1 MPPPPRSGARPPPRR
16 RGRRPGGRCRPCERC
31 SVTATSRPSGCS
43 SYSRPSAKPGL
54 TPASWQRAMTLRRPA
69 PSQAHGELAHHRLLV
84 QRLDAVERGQRL
96 ARVVRALQQQLAEL
110 DEPAA
115 AQPGEVDDAGQRVER
130 LGGADVRG
138 RLLAADVLLA
148 RLQREHEAAA
158 PVDVARLAR
167 DAPGHAPQVG
177 LGGGEEAERRAA
189 EVQAVA
195 ERLALADGH
204 VDAALARRL
213 EDPQRDRVVGADDD
227 RGRVLGGAR
236 QRGGVLDRAE
246 EVGLLEDDR
255 ARVLVDGGGP
265 GVGVGDAVA
274 QPDLDDLV
282 AVAGGQR
289 AQRRAR
295 VRVHAARDDDP
306 AACRWPAWPGRRRPR
321 RRSGPRRRSRW
332 RPAAR
337 SAREIA
343 VWYSNMTCRPPWEIS
358 GW

>member
-1 MPPPPRSGARPPPRR
+1 MSAF
-16 RGRRPGGRCRPCERC
+16 ERC

-54 TPASWQRAMTLRRPA
+54 TPASWQRAMTLRSTGA
-69 PSQAHGELAHHRLLV
+69 SQPHRELAHDRLLV

-148 RLQREHEAAA
+148 RLQRQHEAAA

-167 DAPGHAPQVG
+167 DAPGHAAQVG

-195 ERLALADGH
+195 ERLALAHGH

-213 EDPQRDRVVGADDD
+213 EDPQRDRVVGADDH
-227 RGRVLGGAR
+227 RRRVLGGGR

-246 EVGLLEDDR
+246 EVGLLEDDG

-265 GVGVGDAVA
+265 RVGVGDAVA
-274 QPDLDDLV
+274 QRRPRRPRGRSRRP
-282 AVAGGQR
+282 ACAAPRARAG
-289 AQRRAR
+289 ARRAR
-295 VRVHAARDDDP
+295 RRP
-306 AACRWPAWPGRRRPR
+306 SACRWPAWPGRRRPR

-343 VWYSNMTCRPPWEIS
+343 VWYSNITCRPPWEIS